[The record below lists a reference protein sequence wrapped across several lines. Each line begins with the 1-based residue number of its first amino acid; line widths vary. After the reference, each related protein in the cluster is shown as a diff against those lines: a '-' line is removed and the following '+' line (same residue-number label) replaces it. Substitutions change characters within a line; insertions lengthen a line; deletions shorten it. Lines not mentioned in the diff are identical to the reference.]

1 MLDRNAR
8 YCPTCKEPLEIRV
21 RFVSASP
28 RKDRKDRYL
37 WCQTCKA
44 GMRVQR
50 IVLDGPRVRIN
61 P

>member
-8 YCPTCKEPLEIRV
+8 YCPMCKEPLEIRV

-28 RKDRKDRYL
+28 SKDRKDRYL
-37 WCQTCKA
+37 WCQQCKA
-44 GMRVQR
+44 GMRIQR
-50 IVLDGPRVRIN
+50 IRLDGPYVRTT